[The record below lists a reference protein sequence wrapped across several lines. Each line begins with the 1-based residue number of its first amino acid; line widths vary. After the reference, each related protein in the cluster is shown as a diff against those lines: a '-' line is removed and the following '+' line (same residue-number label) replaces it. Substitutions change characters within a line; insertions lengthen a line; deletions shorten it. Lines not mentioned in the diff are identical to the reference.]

1 MPRLFGRN
9 FTRRQLL
16 NRVGDIS
23 QLMYAR
29 RAERTLHRLTC
40 PLKDP
45 I

>member
-1 MPRLFGRN
+1 MPKLFGRN

-29 RAERTLHRLTC
+29 LAERR
-40 PLKDP
+40 
-45 I
+45 